1 MPTLRLPAL
10 VVAALVCLALFGLPA
25 AHGQALQSVSTATN
39 AKAYRVDGARHIY
52 AAYPD
57 RIYKGKLPPLIH
69 AIVVAEV
76 DLDSSG
82 NVRSVNMIRV
92 PSHAPDVVV
101 RVRDMIRKVSP
112 LPAPSRMGGTKYLDI
127 WLVDKSG
134 RFQLD
139 TLTEG
144 QL

>member
-1 MPTLRLPAL
+1 MKSLLAALLASGALLAAPAL
-10 VVAALVCLALFGLPA
+10 QAQTAQKVSLA
-25 AHGQALQSVSTATN
+25 TD
-39 AKAYRVDGARHIY
+39 AKAYRVDGARAIY
-52 AAYPD
+52 AAFPE

-69 AIVVAEV
+69 AIVIAEIDV
-76 DLDSSG
+76 DANG
-82 NVRSVNMIRV
+82 GVRSVNMIRV
-92 PSHAPDVVV
+92 PTHAPDVVV
-101 RVRDMIRKVSP
+101 KVREMISKVS

>member
-1 MPTLRLPAL
+1 MKSLLAALLASGALLAAPAL
-10 VVAALVCLALFGLPA
+10 QAQTAQKVSLAAD
-25 AHGQALQSVSTATN
+25 
-39 AKAYRVDGARHIY
+39 AKAYRVDGARAIY
-52 AAYPD
+52 AAFPE

-69 AIVVAEV
+69 AIVIAEIDV
-76 DLDSSG
+76 DANG
-82 NVRSVNMIRV
+82 GVRSVNMIRV
-92 PSHAPDVVV
+92 PTHAPDVVV
-101 RVRDMIRKVSP
+101 KVREMISKVS
-112 LPAPSRMGGTKYLDI
+112 LPAPTRMGGTKYLDI

>member
-1 MPTLRLPAL
+1 MKSLLATLLAAGALLAAPAL
-10 VVAALVCLALFGLPA
+10 QAQTAQKVSLA
-25 AHGQALQSVSTATN
+25 TD
-39 AKAYRVDGARHIY
+39 AKAYRVDGARAIY
-52 AAYPD
+52 ATFPD

-69 AIVVAEV
+69 AIVIAEIDV
-76 DLDSSG
+76 DANG
-82 NVRSVNMIRV
+82 GVRSVNMIRV
-92 PSHAPDVVV
+92 PTHAPDVVTKV
-101 RVRDMIRKVSP
+101 REMISKVS
-112 LPAPSRMGGTKYLDI
+112 LPAPTRMGGTKYLDI